1 MKQGQSLVRIQGEN
15 GTYSEQMWSFFVENP
30 GVFAEAFVEL
40 NKGFSNGNYIS
51 LGMYTGGERNETH
64 YIYTTH
70 SDAKN
75 QFTFFPDNEKE
86 QKAFSKFQ
94 SSVSPISQFKGSI
107 ISTVLG
113 TWN

>member
-1 MKQGQSLVRIQGEN
+1 MFIVIIFPTVEAGASWTFPPNIFLLYWFLN
-15 GTYSEQMWSFFVENP
+15 SCFVENP

-86 QKAFSKFQ
+86 QKAFAKFQ
-94 SSVSPISQFKGSI
+94 SSVSPISQFKGSLI
-107 ISTVLG
+107 
-113 TWN
+113 